1 MLKMI
6 FLAASLLS
14 AASAEAV
21 EITLNNADFE
31 QSIVGNRIPGWS
43 RTQHAGVRAYE
54 ITNDLETFA
63 HGKQSIRML
72 RTVEQAYGLILQQVQ
87 TDAVSGKEVEL
98 VASLKTA
105 KVGEKGWVML
115 LNFMHHNTVIDQFR
129 AAPVVGDSD
138 WSKVTIRKLAPPNTT
153 AIEVGFMLLDGGTGW
168 VDNVH
173 VRSIDA
179 DTKAKP
185 DSAVS
190 RDAKTP
196 AKPGPVTPK
205 SRNGVG
211 KSGSPIPKVGKKNA

>member
-6 FLAASLLS
+6 FLAASLFS

-63 HGKQSIRML
+63 HGKQSIRMR

-87 TDAVSGKEVEL
+87 TDAVAGKEVEL

-115 LNFMHHNTVIDQFR
+115 LNFMNHNTVIDQFR
-129 AAPVVGDSD
+129 ATPIVGDSD
-138 WSKVTIRKLAPPNTT
+138 WSKVTIRKLAPPKTT

-168 VDNVH
+168 ADNVY
-173 VRSIDA
+173 VRSIDV

-185 DSAVS
+185 DSAAS
-190 RDAKTP
+190 RDVKTP
-196 AKPGPVTPK
+196 AKPGPVAPK
-205 SRNGVG
+205 SRNVVG
-211 KSGSPIPKVGKKNA
+211 KSISPIPKVGKNA